1 VVKEVGVGAVDL
13 GGDRLQ
19 GDRLRPQFQ
28 QKLTRRGKGGGAT
41 FFRREAG
48 PSY

>member
-1 VVKEVGVGAVDL
+1 MGAANLVGH
-13 GGDRLQ
+13 RLQ